1 MARDETKHPG
11 TFCLMPIRSKLTVR
25 EPAPPDGGQK
35 ADRQAKREPTEE
47 ERATRRARVAAAK
60 DALAR
65 SAGLRGEHVGAAR
78 AALKAYLRHLND
90 PHQPSDDQF
99 AALVEAPFKA
109 PPRPRRSS
117 SGR

>member
-11 TFCLMPIRSKLTVR
+11 TFCPMPIRSKLTVR
-25 EPAPPDGGQK
+25 EPAPQDRDRKAGG
-35 ADRQAKREPTEE
+35 QAKREPSEE

-65 SAGLRGEHVGAAR
+65 SAGLRGDHVGAAR

-90 PHQPSDDQF
+90 GRQPSDDQF
-99 AALVEAPFKA
+99 QALIEAPFKA
-109 PPRPRRSS
+109 PPKPRRSAP
-117 SGR
+117 GR